1 MAASYGFQG
10 IVNMT
15 VAIFNGMQL
24 PRTSLKLMAIRTF
37 LIVFPL
43 IFVGSLFGLV
53 WVLVAMALGN
63 TLSAIYAASLMRQ
76 AEHKWE
82 RPIANDKPWRE
93 IRNDLSRVLG
103 KH

>member
-15 VAIFNGMQL
+15 VAISNGLQM

-37 LIVFPL
+37 IIAFPF
-43 IFVGSLFGLV
+43 IFVGSLFGLM

-63 TLSAIYAASLMRQ
+63 ALSANYASCDEPSTNGRARMSF
-76 AEHKWE
+76 
-82 RPIANDKPWRE
+82 
-93 IRNDLSRVLG
+93 G
-103 KH
+103 